1 MEPCHVLAAGQSW
14 RLRSHDFE
22 GEPRLVIGAIL
33 AFESSERV
41 VCVSLIDAAPI
52 APAPD
57 GSQRTITFLPLS
69 EAAFRDSVTEVDGTG
84 EPAEGFAAEFEI
96 WRADPRGLSVFTVPF
111 DGSLDR
117 LIARQME
124 AIVSDRQPPS
134 G

>member
-1 MEPCHVLAAGQSW
+1 MFAAGQSW
-14 RLRSHDFE
+14 RLRSHDLE
-22 GEPRLVIGAIL
+22 GQPRLVIGAIL
-33 AFESSERV
+33 AFENSERI
-41 VCVSLIDAAPI
+41 VCVSMIAAASA

-57 GSQRTITFLPLS
+57 EGERTIAFLPLS
-69 EAAFRDSVTEVDGTG
+69 EAAFRDSVTEVDGTR
-84 EPAEGFAAEFEI
+84 EPAEGFAAEFEV